1 MTLYEYTK
9 NEIQKGA
16 ELFLEE
22 QIIIGKR
29 GATLRRDTHILR
41 QLCLGAI
48 STDNSREWYM
58 ICRLHCP
65 VGTIIEDYDET
76 KWNPLYEEYVAMC
89 RLELTKAMMTER
101 NTKSAAILMKVLE
114 KRDKEHWGDAKTVDV
129 KTNGNEQA
137 ISINIVSV

>member
-9 NEIQKGA
+9 NEILNGA
-16 ELFLEE
+16 ELFCEE
-22 QIIIGKR
+22 KVIMKNNV
-29 GATLRRDTHILR
+29 TLKRDTHILR

-48 STDNSREWYM
+48 STDNSHEWYL

-89 RLELTKAMMTER
+89 RVELTKALMTER
-101 NTKSAAILMKVLE
+101 SNKSASILLKVLE
-114 KRDKEHWGDAKTVDV
+114 KRDRNHWADAKTVDV
-129 KTNGNEQA
+129 KTDGNEP
-137 ISINIVSV
+137 IHINIVSV

>member
-9 NEIQKGA
+9 NEIQNGA
-16 ELFLEE
+16 ELFREE
-22 QIIIGKR
+22 KVIMKNNV
-29 GATLRRDTHILR
+29 TLKRDTHILR

-48 STDNSREWYM
+48 STDNSREWYL

-76 KWNPLYEEYVAMC
+76 RWTPLYEEYVAMC
-89 RLELTKAMMTER
+89 RVELTKALMTER
-101 NTKSAAILMKVLE
+101 SNKSANILMKVLE
-114 KRDKEHWGDAKTVDV
+114 KRDKNHWSDSKTVDV
-129 KTNGNEQA
+129 KSNGNEQS